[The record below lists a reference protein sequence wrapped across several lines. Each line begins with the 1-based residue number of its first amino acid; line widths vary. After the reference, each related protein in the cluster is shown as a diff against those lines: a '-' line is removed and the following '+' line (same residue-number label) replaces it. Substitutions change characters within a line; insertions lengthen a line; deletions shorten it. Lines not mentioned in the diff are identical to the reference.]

1 MRKSPVILALLF
13 LFSLAGNSLH
23 AQQFRQSLR
32 TANNQYDLHAYNL
45 AIQSYLTALERRPND
60 VEALSKIADSY
71 RHLNQMVKAN
81 EYYTRA
87 VGQRRVSAETRLE
100 HAHVLKALG
109 KYDQAKEWY
118 RFYAREHDAVV
129 GDHYTQSCDYAMQQA
144 GGNSGFQAV
153 SSSANSPSADF
164 GPSFASANQLVF
176 NSARTD
182 LSGNFDG
189 TSSNRPFVSVVN
201 PSGDLQAPF
210 PLRNGYSA
218 QATNVGPCSYSP
230 GGREVIFTRN
240 NFTDGTRMIPGSG
253 ENLTLFIADVT
264 PEGQWTNPR
273 PLPFNVSSAN
283 SGWGSFS
290 PDGNYI
296 YFASNR
302 EEGYGGYDIYR
313 AERQGN
319 SWVSVPE
326 NMGTVINSMGDEI
339 TPAFDGISLFF
350 ASDWH
355 FGMGGFDVFRAE
367 LLNGRASQI
376 FHMGVPINS
385 SRDDY
390 GMVYNASRG
399 LGYVVSNRI
408 GGKGN
413 EDIYRVSRA
422 NAGTTLLVVQAG
434 TNQPVAGAQVD
445 LRGCGDQVYQT
456 DASGRFSLNLA
467 ANTNCMIVVS
477 GAGMGQVNLSSS
489 DLQANS
495 GSEVVVQLGA
505 SGNAYLGQIVA
516 GSTRAPIA
524 GATIQVANRATGATE
539 SLVTDGLGNYQAALQ
554 PFTTYDINISAPGY
568 EPLSFPITVDD
579 GSDPNLLGQI
589 PLIDDQNLPNPGP
602 NIGGGGGTTTV
613 TSGYSVQLASLN
625 KAAELNRFSNLSDLG
640 RVYQTESNGSYKLKL
655 GIFQTRAE
663 ADAAKAAARTRGY
676 NGAFV
681 VEDKAV
687 TQGNGLSGSGQT
699 GSGGNITTTS
709 SAGAYYVQVGAFG
722 NPAGFDTSK
731 ASQLGP
737 VVQRARGNLTLML
750 IGGFATAADARRVQG
765 RARGMGYNGAFVVQ
779 DVGGTLQK
787 LSN

>member
-1 MRKSPVILALLF
+1 MRKSPVILALLV
-13 LFSLAGNSLH
+13 LFSLATSDLH
-23 AQQFRQSLR
+23 AQFRSALR
-32 TANNQYDLHAYNL
+32 AANDQYELHAYNL
-45 AIQSYLTALERRPND
+45 AIQSYLTALERRPDD

-87 VGQRRVSAETRLE
+87 VAQRRVSGETRLE

-109 KYDQAKEWY
+109 RYDQAKEWY
-118 RFYAREHDAVV
+118 RLYAREHDAVV
-129 GDHYTQSCDYAMQQA
+129 GDHFTQSCDYAMQQA
-144 GGNSGFQAV
+144 GANSGFQAQSV
-153 SSSANSPSADF
+153 AANSSAADF
-164 GPSFASANQLVF
+164 GPSFANATQLVF

-182 LSGNFDG
+182 LSGNFNG
-189 TSSNRPFVSVVN
+189 TSSNRPFVAALN
-201 PSGDLQAPF
+201 PGGDLQAPF

-230 GGREVIFTRN
+230 DGREVVFTRN

-264 PEGQWTNPR
+264 PDGQWTNPR

-290 PDGNYI
+290 PDGNFI

-319 SWVSVPE
+319 NWVSVPE
-326 NMGTVINSMGDEI
+326 NLGTVVNSMGNEI
-339 TPAFDGISLFF
+339 TPAFDGLSLFF

-367 LLNGRASQI
+367 LPNGRPSQI
-376 FHMGVPINS
+376 YHMGVPINS

-408 GGKGN
+408 GGQGN
-413 EDIYRVSRA
+413 EDIYQVTRA
-422 NAGTTLLVVQAG
+422 NRGTTLVVVAAG

-445 LRGCGDQVYQT
+445 LRACGGQVYQT
-456 DASGRFSLNLA
+456 DADGRYTISLS
-467 ANTNCMIVVS
+467 ANTNCVVVVS
-477 GAGMGQVNLSSS
+477 RNGFGQANLSSA
-489 DLQANS
+489 DLQANA
-495 GSEVVVQLGA
+495 GNEVVVQLGN
-505 SGNAYLGQIVA
+505 SGTAYLGQIVS

-524 GATIQVANRATGATE
+524 GATIQLTNRATGTTE
-539 SLVTDGLGNYQAALQ
+539 SLVTDGQGNYQAGLQ
-554 PFTTYDINISAPGY
+554 PFTTYDITISAVGY
-568 EPLSFPITVDD
+568 ETLRFPITVDD

-589 PLIDDQNLPNPGP
+589 PLLDDQNLPGP
-602 NIGGGGGTTTV
+602 NPNTGGGGGTATI
-613 TSGYSVQLASLN
+613 TSGYAVQLASLN
-625 KAAELNRFSNLSDLG
+625 APADLNRFGNLSDLG
-640 RVYQTESNGSYKLKL
+640 RVYQTEANGKYKLKL

-663 ADAAKAAARTRGY
+663 ADVARAAALNRGY
-676 NGAFV
+676 NGAFI
-681 VEDKAV
+681 VEDRAS
-687 TQGNGLSGSGQT
+687 TQV
-699 GSGGNITTTS
+699 SGGGVGTSAGGNPQPPTTS
-709 SAGAYYVQVGAFG
+709 GGSYYVQVGAFG
-722 NPAGFDTSK
+722 NPAGFDSNR

-737 VVQRARGNLTLML
+737 VVQRPRGNLTLML
-750 IGGFATAADARRVQG
+750 IGGFATEADARRVQG
-765 RARGMGYNGAFVVQ
+765 RARGMGYDGAFVVQ
-779 DVGGTLQK
+779 DVGGSLQK
-787 LSN
+787 VGN